1 MISWVFDLSL
11 CRIRSIILCE
21 IDFTLILQNISG
33 VIQYFWHTIC
43 YINNMTIQE
52 INQTYS
58 RIIGSLDRKELKNA
72 FDAIQSL
79 IAGAKLYAF
88 QDKLN
93 ELQETYQ
100 YMLRY
105 RVDGLQDPMQ
115 NKIYRNIQASAYE
128 LSDLLKQKALAID
141 SPLTFYAK
149 RRTMQLHPVLNYA
162 QLHEQLIESHRNG
175 QRKMF
180 DDLTDVLF
188 NKIWTSSFLT
198 QDESAEIQQ
207 ILSDKE
213 LPYTVGGQIISALL
227 LGSQEAFDKE
237 KTLLLLEAANLSDDE
252 IRIRAM
258 IVLLIVLFK
267 YRKRTELYPQLATR
281 LESLAENKG
290 FVETIR
296 TITLRFIL
304 ARETEKIMYKL
315 QNEIIPEMMKL
326 SPKLSN
332 KLNIKD
338 ISPEQLS
345 EEMNPEWESLFA
357 DKQLGKKMEE
367 FSELQQEGADIMHS
381 TFVHLKHFPFFR
393 DTAHWFL
400 PFTADHSD
408 FGNRFLN
415 ENNTEQQMLDSMT
428 IAAFMCNSD
437 KFSFYFSMMQLP
449 EDARKMMVNQ
459 FDSQISDMI
468 QQNKEEL
475 INKRGKA
482 ETIIGQYIQDLYRF
496 YKLYPGHGDFEDIF
510 NLSLDFHNLEIL
522 KPYISDYETLT
533 MIAEYYLR
541 KNYFKDALV
550 IFNQFV
556 AANHVTDILYQKI
569 GYCKQMTGELEEA
582 LEYYLRADM
591 LNTESKWVIR
601 RIAGCYRSLKQ
612 PEKALEY
619 YRRYDLLNPDNLSI
633 AISIGH
639 CYLELKDYTEALKYF
654 FKVDYLDS
662 KSNKAWRPIAWCS
675 FLTGK
680 YDQARNYY
688 KKILENNP
696 NIQDLLNAGHTEWA
710 LQNQKGALKYYQQ
723 AIQLEDGNFLKFL
736 EQFSQDVPDLLIA
749 GIDKNEVALMLDQLR
764 YLLAGYLNV

>member
-1 MISWVFDLSL
+1 
-11 CRIRSIILCE
+11 
-21 IDFTLILQNISG
+21 
-33 VIQYFWHTIC
+33 
-43 YINNMTIQE
+43 MTIQE
-52 INQTYS
+52 VNQTYS
-58 RIIGSLDRKELKNA
+58 RIIGALDRKELKNA

-105 RVDGLQDPMQ
+105 RIDGLQDPMQ
-115 NKIYRNIQASAYE
+115 NKIYRNIQASVYE
-128 LSDLLKQKALAID
+128 LSDQLKQKALAID

-188 NKIWTSSFLT
+188 NKIWTSSFLK
-198 QDESAEIQQ
+198 QDESVEIQQ

-213 LPYTVGGQIISALL
+213 LSYTVGSQIISALL
-227 LGSQEAFDKE
+227 LASQEAFDKE

-267 YRKRTELYPQLATR
+267 YRKRTDLYPQLATR

-296 TITLRFIL
+296 IIILRFIL

-338 ISPEQLS
+338 ITPDQLG

-408 FGNRFLN
+408 FGNRFFN
-415 ENNTEQQMLDSMT
+415 GNNSEQQMLDSMT

-475 INKRGKA
+475 INKRGKI

-496 YKLYPGHGDFEDIF
+496 YKLYPGHGDFEDVF
-510 NLSLDFHNLEIL
+510 TLSLDFHNLEIL
-522 KPYISDYETLT
+522 KPYISDEETLT

-569 GYCKQMTGELEEA
+569 GYCKQMTGELEDA
-582 LEYYLRADM
+582 LGYYLRADM
-591 LNTESKWVIR
+591 LNPESKWVIR

-619 YRRYDLLNPDNLSI
+619 YRRYDQLSPDNLSI

-654 FKVDYLDS
+654 FKVDYLDN

-710 LQNQKGALKYYQQ
+710 LQNQKSALKYYQQ